1 MFRAMCYKDIGNY
14 DKALET
20 IDYVIL
26 IQPENGQLHQIKG
39 NILKEMSGRSVEAEE
54 EYREAKR
61 LGFDASFLGGENLA

>member
-1 MFRAMCYKDIGNY
+1 MCYKDLGNF

-39 NILKEMSGRSVEAEE
+39 NILREMGGRSNEAEE
-54 EYREAKR
+54 EYKRAKA
-61 LGFDASFLGGENLA
+61 LGFDKSVLGGDSLA